1 MTFHSELG
9 NIFAYIITPLIN
21 NGGYW
26 DDTNDQYWFILVNHP
41 DISTV
46 APPKIEEGNSFT
58 FFDVDFAFLSFS
70 GCYIGKLKQSA

>member
-1 MTFHSELG
+1 MYLTVVG

-46 APPKIEEGNSFT
+46 APPT
-58 FFDVDFAFLSFS
+58 
-70 GCYIGKLKQSA
+70 